1 MSDVSGD
8 PLARC
13 ELHEEQNCAICAAPQ
28 QNYRQGRRLPAPAGS
43 YVSVRGGKG
52 VYHHPDCYN
61 VTGNWDGADLAT
73 LGERVIH
80 RADELAALGLR
91 PASCCQPPGRS
102 R

>member
-1 MSDVSGD
+1 MSDVSSD

-13 ELHEEQNCAICAAPQ
+13 ELHEEQNCAICAATQ
-28 QNYRQGRRLPAPAGS
+28 ETDNGGQRLPAPPGM
-43 YVSVRGGKG
+43 YVSIRGGKG

-61 VTGNWDGADLAT
+61 VTGDWDGADMAT

-80 RADELAALGLR
+80 RADELATLGLR
-91 PASCCQPPGRS
+91 PASCCQPPEKS